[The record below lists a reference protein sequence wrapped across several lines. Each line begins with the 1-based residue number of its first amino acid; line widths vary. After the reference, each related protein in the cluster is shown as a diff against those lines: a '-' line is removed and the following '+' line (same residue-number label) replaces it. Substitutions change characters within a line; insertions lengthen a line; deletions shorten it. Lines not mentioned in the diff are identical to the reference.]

1 MALNY
6 DWSRTPEHAELDPQL
21 KYIACMSTMAV
32 GVGDLSTPKG
42 FAEYVMRL
50 RVLESLVGSFWTDGD
65 GNGTLADHT
74 EKFRG
79 LRTNVSTEKRASWLK
94 RKTDEFVAATLAVT
108 PESEAAA

>member
-1 MALNY
+1 MALHY
-6 DWSRTPEHAELDPQL
+6 DWSRTPEHEALDPQL

-65 GNGTLADHT
+65 GNGMLADHA

-79 LRTNVSTEKRASWLK
+79 LRTNVNLEPRAKWMK
-94 RKTDEFVAATLAVT
+94 VRTDDFVAAHMRTQDV
-108 PESEAAA
+108 E